1 LAPLRMRRG
10 CPFSVALRRRRRRFS
25 MLLLAAAGMDGKVW
39 FRLLVVAIALLRF
52 CWLPS
57 CVILLSGNVFALWL
71 SLSFCVRLATFLLM
85 LALARRNRTVGVA
98 VVSLALRVSRLT
110 RQPGH
115 SIRCFEG
122 SWIVC
127 HGLGS
132 CLGSWSRF
140 PVVAD
145 CISLIAQGMWH
156 VQLFVRCATH
166 WALRIHTSLL
176 ACRPCILHSQLRV
189 AFAFRL
195 WTASLRLRLNRI
207 LHFAFAPA
215 CCICILDPH
224 LHVVSAFRICV
235 RVPHSLVHSH
245 LAPTFP
251 IRLSLLYCLHTQ
263 GTLASRLHV
272 APSDAF
278 SRACPIMATRR
289 TCGV

>member
-1 LAPLRMRRG
+1 MRRG
-10 CPFSVALRRRRRRFS
+10 CPFSAALRRRRRRFS
-25 MLLLAAAGMDGKVW
+25 ILLLAAAGMDGKVW

-57 CVILLSGNVFALWL
+57 CVILLSGDVFALWL

-85 LALARRNRTVGVA
+85 LALARRNRTVRVA

-132 CLGSWSRF
+132 RLGSWSRS
-140 PVVAD
+140 PVIAD
-145 CISLIAQGMWH
+145 CMSLIARGMWH

-176 ACRPCILHSQLRV
+176 ARRLCILHSQLRV

-195 WTASLRLRLNRI
+195 WTASLRLRLNS
-207 LHFAFAPA
+207 HFAFCVRACVLHLHFRSAFA
-215 CCICILDPH
+215 CCMCISH
-224 LHVVSAFRICV
+224 LRS
-235 RVPHSLVHSH
+235 RVALAPLHLH

>member
-1 LAPLRMRRG
+1 MRRG
-10 CPFSVALRRRRRRFS
+10 CPFSAALRRRRRRFS

-127 HGLGS
+127 HG
-132 CLGSWSRF
+132 SW
-140 PVVAD
+140 
-145 CISLIAQGMWH
+145 
-156 VQLFVRCATH
+156 
-166 WALRIHTSLL
+166 
-176 ACRPCILHSQLRV
+176 
-189 AFAFRL
+189 
-195 WTASLRLRLNRI
+195 
-207 LHFAFAPA
+207 
-215 CCICILDPH
+215 
-224 LHVVSAFRICV
+224 VVSWI
-235 RVPHSLVHSH
+235 LVKIS
-245 LAPTFP
+245 
-251 IRLSLLYCLHTQ
+251 C
-263 GTLASRLHV
+263 
-272 APSDAF
+272 
-278 SRACPIMATRR
+278 RR
-289 TCGV
+289 